1 MTKGLLTIAHQLET
15 EALTCRAIVETP
27 QGQRC
32 KFDYDSQT
40 GLFELAGVLSA
51 GLAFPLAFGFI
62 PSTRGED
69 GDPLDVLLLADD
81 ALPVGCL
88 VSVRLIGVIEAEQTE
103 QDETCRNDRLIAR
116 IAESKTYADIC
127 EIAQMGPAFV
137 DQLASFFRTYN
148 ALKGGEFKVIGI
160 GDAAEAVRLISAG
173 VSKTDDAG

>member
-1 MTKGLLTIAHQLET
+1 MTKGLLSIAHRLDR

-32 KFDYDSQT
+32 KFDYDPET

-69 GDPLDVLLLADD
+69 GDPIDVLLLADD

-88 VSVRLIGVIEAEQTE
+88 INARLLGVIKAEQTE
-103 QDETCRNDRLIAR
+103 QGDTCRNDRLIAR
-116 IAESKTYADIC
+116 LAASKTHADIC
-127 EIAQMGPAFV
+127 EIDQLGPAFV
-137 DQLASFFRTYN
+137 EQLASFFRTYN

-160 GDAAEAVRLISAG
+160 GDAADAARLVGEGASETG
-173 VSKTDDAG
+173 GGE

>member
-1 MTKGLLTIAHQLET
+1 MTKGLVKIPHQLDP

-32 KFDYDSQT
+32 KFDYDPQT

-88 VSVRLIGVIEAEQTE
+88 VSARLIGVIKAEQTE
-103 QDETCRNDRLIAR
+103 QGETCRNDRLIAR
-116 IAESKTYADIC
+116 LAESKTHADIC
-127 EIAQMGPAFV
+127 EIAQLGPAFV
-137 DQLASFFRTYN
+137 NQLASFFSTYN

-160 GDAAEAVRLISAG
+160 GDAAEAARLISAG
-173 VSKTDDAG
+173 VSETDDGG